1 MFNRAIIVVL
11 DSAGVGA
18 MPDAADYG
26 DVGASTIP
34 NLAKAVGGIAVPNM
48 EKMCLGRITEI
59 TGVNP
64 AKAVSGAYGKMA
76 EVSPCKDTT
85 GGHWEI
91 AGSPMD
97 FAFPYY
103 TENGFP
109 EDVLE
114 AFLRE
119 TGEKGILGN
128 KAASGTE
135 IITELG
141 DEHMRTGFP
150 IVYTSA
156 DSVFQIAAHED
167 VIPLPRL
174 YELCKIAREKVMI
187 GKHACGRIIARPFNG
202 GNGVYNRTSNR
213 HDYSM
218 RPPKRTMMD
227 ELQDAGYMTVG
238 VGKIFDIFD
247 GVGVSET
254 KSTKGDIHGLEVMLD
269 FMKQKQNDKGLI
281 FVNLVDFDM
290 LYGHR
295 RDPQK
300 YAQELEWFDGALNTI
315 KADMTDKDL
324 LFITADHGCDPTFT
338 GTDHTREYVPLLVY
352 HKNIGLIDLGTRK
365 SFADIAATV
374 IENFALPKL
383 PDGESFYKQIA

>member
-1 MFNRAIIVVL
+1 MF
-11 DSAGVGA
+11 
-18 MPDAADYG
+18 
-26 DVGASTIP
+26 
-34 NLAKAVGGIAVPNM
+34 
-48 EKMCLGRITEI
+48 ITQFSY
-59 TGVNP
+59 N
-64 AKAVSGAYGKMA
+64 
-76 EVSPCKDTT
+76 
-85 GGHWEI
+85 
-91 AGSPMD
+91 
-97 FAFPYY
+97 F
-103 TENGFP
+103 
-109 EDVLE
+109 
-114 AFLRE
+114 
-119 TGEKGILGN
+119 
-128 KAASGTE
+128 
-135 IITELG
+135 
-141 DEHMRTGFP
+141 RTGYP

-167 VIPLPRL
+167 VVPLPRL

-187 GKHACGRIIARPFNG
+187 GKHACGRIIARPFTG
-202 GNGVYNRTSNR
+202 GNGVYTRTSNR

-227 ELQDAGYMTVG
+227 ELQAGGYMTVG

-247 GVGVSET
+247 GVGVGET

-295 RDPQK
+295 RDPGK
-300 YAQELEWFDGALNTI
+300 YAKELEWFDGALNTI

-324 LFITADHGCDPTFT
+324 LFITADHGCDPTFS

-352 HKNIGLIDLGTRK
+352 HKHIGLIDLGTRK
-365 SFADIAATV
+365 SFADIAATI
-374 IENFALPKL
+374 IENFSLPQL

>member
-1 MFNRAIIVVL
+1 MFDRAIIVVL

-34 NLAKAVGGIAVPNM
+34 HLADAVGGINVPNM
-48 EKMCLGRITEI
+48 EKMGLGRITEI
-59 TGVNP
+59 AGVSP
-64 AKAVSGAYGKMA
+64 DKAVNGAYGKMA

-97 FAFPYY
+97 MPFPYY

-109 EDVLE
+109 PDVLE
-114 AFLRE
+114 VFLRE
-119 TGEKGILGN
+119 TGEKGVLGN

-135 IITELG
+135 IIAELG
-141 DEHMRTGFP
+141 DEHVRTGYP

-167 VIPLPRL
+167 IIPLPRL
-174 YELCKIAREKVMI
+174 YELCKIARDKVMV
-187 GKHACGRIIARPFNG
+187 GKHACGRIIARPFIG
-202 GNGVYNRTSNR
+202 GNGVYTRTSNR
-213 HDYSM
+213 HDYSL
-218 RPPKRTMMD
+218 RPPKRTVLD
-227 ELQDAGYMTVG
+227 ELKDAGYMTVG

-254 KSTKGDIHGLEVMLD
+254 KSTKGNDNGVEVMLD
-269 FMKQKQNDKGLI
+269 FMKQKQNDKGLL

-295 RDPQK
+295 RDPVQ
-300 YAQELEWFDGALNTI
+300 YAKALEKFDMQLDDI
-315 KADMTDKDL
+315 KAAMSDKDL
-324 LFITADHGCDPTFT
+324 LFITADHGCDPTFA
-338 GTDHTREYVPLLVY
+338 GTDHTREYVPLMVY
-352 HKNIGLIDLGTRK
+352 HKNIGLVNLGVRK
-365 SFADIAATV
+365 SFADIAATIV
-374 IENFALPKL
+374 DNFSLPKL
-383 PDGESFYKQIA
+383 PDGESFLEQIS